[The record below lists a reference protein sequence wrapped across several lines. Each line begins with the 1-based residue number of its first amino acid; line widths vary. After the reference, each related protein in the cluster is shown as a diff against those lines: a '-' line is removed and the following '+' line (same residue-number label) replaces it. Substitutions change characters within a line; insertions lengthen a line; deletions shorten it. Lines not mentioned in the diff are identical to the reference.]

1 MGINAFKMKCEIY
14 FTMPFYA
21 VQNPSF
27 IKIPRLTAPLCNAGH
42 NQEQS
47 KGILIFKMVSSA
59 FLLPLVVCTALKHML
74 HAKLSGFIFFVE
86 ENVTTAMLGFLLE
99 MGIFSLWKC
108 FYENKRI
115 LAIILVVKQKLMSL
129 STVYCQALPI
139 KASLKSQQG
148 PQLI

>member
-1 MGINAFKMKCEIY
+1 MGINAFKIKCEIY

-42 NQEQS
+42 HQEQS

-59 FLLPLVVCTALKHML
+59 AFLLPLVVCTVLKHML

-86 ENVTTAMLGFLLE
+86 ENVTTAMLGFFLE
-99 MGIFSLWKC
+99 MGIFFPLEM
-108 FYENKRI
+108 F
-115 LAIILVVKQKLMSL
+115 L
-129 STVYCQALPI
+129 
-139 KASLKSQQG
+139 
-148 PQLI
+148 